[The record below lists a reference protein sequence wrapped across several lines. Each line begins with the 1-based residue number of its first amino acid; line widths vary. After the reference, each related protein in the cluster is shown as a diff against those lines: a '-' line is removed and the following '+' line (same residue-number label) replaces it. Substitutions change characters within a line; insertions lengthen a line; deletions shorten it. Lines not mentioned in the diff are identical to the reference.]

1 MCLLPPC
8 VPSKVVVVL
17 QTELSVIM
25 MCTFIHCF
33 SAGLFSKAICMSG
46 TFTAP
51 GHSPFQKN
59 PVDVGREFAEELGC
73 LEPGED
79 FSPVAVTKRLQ
90 SLR

>member
-17 QTELSVIM
+17 QTVFNYEVYFHPL
-25 MCTFIHCF
+25 F